1 MTFRALV
8 LGGGGMLGG
17 AVVGHGRR
25 LGSAVLG
32 LDRTQA
38 DVTDSE
44 ALASWVRRFQPEV
57 IFNCA
62 AFTRV
67 DDCETQEAAALAV
80 NGDGAGFAAAAARAA
95 GAVLIHVSTDYV
107 FDGTAGSPYPVDAP
121 TAPVSAYGRSK
132 LAGERQVL
140 AYERAAVVRTS
151 WLFGPGGPNFVYT
164 MAGFVAQG
172 RRELRVVG
180 DQVGCP
186 TYTPFLARA
195 LWDLAA
201 RLRGRPAADFG
212 VYHYANREPISWYGF
227 TREIVRELD
236 PTVTVTEVT
245 TAEFPRPAVRPSY
258 SVLAVDRLEALL
270 GRRVETWSSGLAYY
284 LGTYRQGDFR

>member
-1 MTFRALV
+1 VTFRALV

-17 AVVGHGRR
+17 AVVRQGRR

-38 DVTDSE
+38 DVTDPA
-44 ALASWVRRFQPEV
+44 ALAAWVGRFQPEV

-67 DDCETQEAAALAV
+67 DDCETEEAAATAV

-95 GAVLIHVSTDYV
+95 GAVLVHVSTDYV
-107 FDGTAGSPYPVDAP
+107 FDGTARSPYPVDAP

-132 LAGERQVL
+132 LAGERHAL

-151 WLFGPGGPNFVYT
+151 WLFGPGGPNFVRT
-164 MAGFVAQG
+164 MAGFVSAG

-201 RLRGRPAADFG
+201 RQRGAPAADFG
-212 VYHYANREPISWYGF
+212 VYHYANREPISWCGF

-245 TAEFPRPAVRPSY
+245 TAEFPRPAVRPAY

-284 LGTYRQGDFR
+284 LDLYRQGDFR

>member
-1 MTFRALV
+1 VTFRALV

-17 AVVGHGRR
+17 AVVRQGRR

-38 DVTDSE
+38 DVTDPA
-44 ALASWVRRFQPEV
+44 ALAAWVRRFQPEV

-80 NGDGAGFAAAAARAA
+80 NGDGAGSAAAVARAA
-95 GAVLIHVSTDYV
+95 GAVLVHVSTDYV
-107 FDGTAGSPYPVDAP
+107 FDGTARSPYSVDAP

-132 LAGERQVL
+132 LAGERLAL

-151 WLFGPGGPNFVYT
+151 WLFGPGGPNFVRT
-164 MAGFVAQG
+164 MAGFVSAG

-201 RLRGRPAADFG
+201 RLRGAPAADFG
-212 VYHYANREPISWYGF
+212 VYHYANREPISWCGF

-236 PTVTVTEVT
+236 PAVTVTEVT
-245 TAEFPRPAVRPSY
+245 TAEFPRPAVRPAY
-258 SVLAVDRLEALL
+258 SVLAVDRLEAVL

-284 LGTYRQGDFR
+284 LDLYRQGDI